1 MLYSIILACT
11 LDGGIGYENNIPWDI
26 KSEMELFK
34 QITTAGTTSYNKN
47 AVIMGR
53 RTWESLSYKPLKNR
67 INIVIG
73 NSSSTDYELNFKNL
87 KDAFEYCERKI
98 EVNKVFVIGGKQL
111 YETCLKDYADT
122 IEFIYLSVI
131 YKNYI
136 TDKKIDIRH
145 ILENY
150 EAINNTVYFHPQY
163 LHMKMIKKQQKL
175 QLRTVDA

>member
-26 KSEMELFK
+26 KSEMELFR
-34 QITTAGTTSYNKN
+34 QITLEGTTTYKKN

-53 RTWESLSYKPLKNR
+53 RTWESLHYKPLKNR
-67 INIVIG
+67 VNIVIG
-73 NSSSTDYELNFKNL
+73 SNGNGNENDLNFKNL
-87 KDAFEYCERKI
+87 NDAFEYCEKKI
-98 EVNKVFVIGGKQL
+98 EVNKVFVIGGKQI

-122 IEFIYLSVI
+122 LEFIYLSVI

-163 LHMKMIKKQQKL
+163 LHMKMIKKQKL
-175 QLRTVDA
+175 QLRGIDA

>member
-11 LDGGIGYENNIPWDI
+11 LDGGIGYENSIPWDI
-26 KSEMELFK
+26 KSEMELFR
-34 QITTAGTTSYNKN
+34 QITTAGITSYNKN

-53 RTWESLSYKPLKNR
+53 RTWESLNYKPLKNR
-67 INIVIG
+67 VNIVIG
-73 NSSSTDYELNFKNL
+73 NLENYELNFKNL
-87 KDAFEYCERKI
+87 KDAFEYCQRKVEI
-98 EVNKVFVIGGKQL
+98 NNVFVIGGKQL
-111 YETCLKDYADT
+111 YETCLKDYADNL
-122 IEFIYLSVI
+122 EFIYLSVI

-163 LHMKMIKKQQKL
+163 LHMKMIKKQSN
-175 QLRTVDA
+175 QLRRIDT

>member
-11 LDGGIGYENNIPWDI
+11 LDGGIGYENGIPWDI
-26 KSEMELFK
+26 KSEMELFR

-53 RTWESLSYKPLKNR
+53 RTWESLNYKPLKNR
-67 INIVIG
+67 VNIVIG
-73 NSSSTDYELNFKNL
+73 NLEDYELNFKNL
-87 KDAFEYCERKI
+87 KDAFEYCQRKVEI
-98 EVNKVFVIGGKQL
+98 NNVFVIGGKQL
-111 YETCLKDYADT
+111 YETCLKDYADNL
-122 IEFIYLSVI
+122 EFIYLSVI

-136 TDKKIDIRH
+136 TDKKINIRH

-163 LHMKMIKKQQKL
+163 LHMKMINKQSN
-175 QLRTVDA
+175 QLRRIDT

>member
-26 KSEMELFK
+26 KSEMELFR
-34 QITTAGTTSYNKN
+34 QITLEGTTTYKKN

-53 RTWESLSYKPLKNR
+53 RTWESLSYKPLKKR
-67 INIVIG
+67 VNIVIG
-73 NSSSTDYELNFKNL
+73 NVKDYDLSFTNL

-98 EVNKVFVIGGKQL
+98 EVDKVFVIGGKQL

-122 IEFIYLSVI
+122 LEFIYLSVI

-136 TDKKIDIRH
+136 TDTKIDIRH
-145 ILENY
+145 ILQNY
-150 EAINNTVYFHPQY
+150 EAINNTVYFHPQF
-163 LHMKMIKKQQKL
+163 LHMKMIKKQRL
-175 QLRTVDA
+175 QLRGIDA

>member
-11 LDGGIGYENNIPWDI
+11 LDGGIGYENCIPWDI
-26 KSEMELFK
+26 KSEMELFR

-53 RTWESLSYKPLKNR
+53 RTWESLNYKPLKNR
-67 INIVIG
+67 VNIVIG
-73 NSSSTDYELNFKNL
+73 NLENYELNFKNL
-87 KDAFEYCERKI
+87 KDAFEYCQRKVEI
-98 EVNKVFVIGGKQL
+98 NNVFVIGGKQL
-111 YETCLKDYADT
+111 YETCLKDYADNL
-122 IEFIYLSVI
+122 EFIYLSVI

-163 LHMKMIKKQQKL
+163 LHMKMIKKQSN
-175 QLRTVDA
+175 QLRRIDT